1 MIKPIHPF
9 PARMAPELAIRA
21 LEAIS
26 RKSVVLDLMSG
37 SGTVLRQATQ
47 LGHTAIGIDMDPL
60 AVLMAKVWTSPI
72 DPDALEALAQE
83 TIQVAKKLNMCDIVL
98 PWIDD
103 DTESAEFIQYWFGPK
118 QIIELRRLAFAL
130 HLLKPKRKRKAEADV
145 LKIALSRI
153 IITKDQGASLARDTS
168 HSRPHKISEDSE
180 YEVAAA
186 FERSYKYVRKVLS
199 AAPPA
204 GNATVMR
211 GDARSLLHIDNASVD
226 MVLTSPPYLN
236 AIDYMRGHRM
246 ALVWLGHKL
255 SELRD
260 IRSAS
265 IGAERGPDNKHAAS
279 LFLDI
284 QKEMGD
290 TAALLPRHNAMI
302 ARYSEDL
309 YRMMSEIARVLK
321 ADGKAV
327 LVVGNSCL
335 KGSFISNSKGVAH
348 AGAMVGLRLD
358 DEIVR
363 DLPDR
368 HRYLPMPSGTEDPLG
383 KRMRTESIL
392 TFCSAGGPRA

>member
-1 MIKPIHPF
+1 
-9 PARMAPELAIRA
+9 
-21 LEAIS
+21 
-26 RKSVVLDLMSG
+26 
-37 SGTVLRQATQ
+37 
-47 LGHTAIGIDMDPL
+47 
-60 AVLMAKVWTSPI
+60 
-72 DPDALEALAQE
+72 
-83 TIQVAKKLNMCDIVL
+83 
-98 PWIDD
+98 
-103 DTESAEFIQYWFGPK
+103 
-118 QIIELRRLAFAL
+118 
-130 HLLKPKRKRKAEADV
+130 
-145 LKIALSRI
+145 
-153 IITKDQGASLARDTS
+153 
-168 HSRPHKISEDSE
+168 
-180 YEVAAA
+180 
-186 FERSYKYVRKVLS
+186 
-199 AAPPA
+199 
-204 GNATVMR
+204 
-211 GDARSLLHIDNASVD
+211 
-226 MVLTSPPYLN
+226 
-236 AIDYMRGHRM
+236 MRGHRM

-265 IGAERGPDNKHAAS
+265 IGAERGPDNKHAAL

-290 TAALLPRHNAMI
+290 AAALLPRHNAMI

-348 AGAMVGLRLD
+348 ASAMVGLRLD

-392 TFCSAGGPRA
+392 TFCSA